1 MKETEQPV
9 YFWDPVIAPSGMAYY
24 DGDAIPEWKN
34 SFLIGGLVAQG
45 IVVIHMD
52 GDKVAFEERVP
63 LNNRIRDVKVGP
75 DGAVY
80 AITEQRGGGEST
92 ILRLTKS

>member
-1 MKETEQPV
+1 
-9 YFWDPVIAPSGMAYY
+9 MAYY

-45 IVVIHMD
+45 VVVVHMD
-52 GDKVAFEERVP
+52 GDKVAYEERVP
-63 LNNRIRDVKVGP
+63 LGNRIRDVKVGP

-80 AITEQRGGGEST
+80 AVTEQRGGGEST
-92 ILRLTKS
+92 IVKLTKS